1 MANTVNQV
9 SKNPTN
15 KLSTAIVAAAAIS
28 VASLVIKNLFP
39 EWYDPQTIA
48 SVTPVIIG
56 IAGWLVPDAP
66 NVVVITTDSEQ

>member
-1 MANTVNQV
+1 MANVVTQA

-15 KLSTAIVAAAAIS
+15 KLSTAIVASALIS
-28 VASLVIKNLFP
+28 VASLAIKNLFP

-48 SVTPVIIG
+48 SVSPVIIG

-66 NVVVITTDSEQ
+66 NVVVITTEAEQ

>member
-28 VASLVIKNLFP
+28 VASLVIKNIFP

-56 IAGWLVPDAP
+56 VAGWLVPDSP